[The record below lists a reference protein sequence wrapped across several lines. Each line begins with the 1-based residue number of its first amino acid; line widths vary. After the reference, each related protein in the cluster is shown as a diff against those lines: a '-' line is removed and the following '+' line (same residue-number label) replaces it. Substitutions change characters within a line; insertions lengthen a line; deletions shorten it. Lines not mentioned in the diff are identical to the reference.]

1 MKIGHTGTFFK
12 PGGPYQLGEFI
23 RCRVL
28 DIRTKSL
35 LVELED
41 GRSVEISKDA
51 FTPIYMHGNDMML
64 ADQEQGA
71 A

>member
-35 LVELED
+35 LVEIED
-41 GRSVEISKDA
+41 GRSVEISNDA
-51 FTPIYMHGNDMML
+51 YHSDIHAQKLYWNRGTK
-64 ADQEQGA
+64 
-71 A
+71 